1 MRWKNIACKWKA
13 KAGQGVNTYIRQNNR
28 IIKMIIRANGQY
40 IREGSIQVED
50 ITITNIYIYI

>member
-40 IREGSIQVED
+40 IMKGSIQVED
-50 ITITNIYIYI
+50 ITL